1 MPILIEIWSE
11 KAVDRYLYLL
21 RYVPDWFVT
30 DQQIEISHDND
41 KYCNDD
47 KPIEWYDGYKTRKAR
62 KASIK
67 KELLPIAWIPSRY
80 WDWCMPEDEK
90 RKIVGLFVS
99 DDRTQNFLT

>member
-1 MPILIEIWSE
+1 M
-11 KAVDRYLYLL
+11 DRYLYLL

-47 KPIEWYDGYKTRKAR
+47 KPIEWYDGYKARKAR

-67 KELLPIAWIPSRY
+67 KSSYPLPGIHQDIGIAV
-80 WDWCMPEDEK
+80 CQKMKKEK
-90 RKIVGLFVS
+90 LWA
-99 DDRTQNFLT
+99 FLCLMTEHKTF